1 MMKPNDNANANENK
15 VVEIILGNK
24 NVAEAGSMQLNIT
37 QNNFTPEAL
46 EKVLEKV
53 VPSWSREQSSEQG
66 SNSSKEKVPQSST
79 VSPHPSKRK
88 PGRKPK
94 DKRERD
100 IEDVF
105 TYKWLNER
113 SGQVRI
119 IRLYQYLKHTSVG
132 WLDPDASVEDWC
144 ALFMGEPKPF
154 KLKWTGTQQHLKH
167 LFRLLLERE
176 YISRTNTSVGPWE
189 IVGSHFLDKNRR
201 PFSDWDSQHPAKRKK
216 DVLSWLAEFLNV
228 SADLPKEITD
238 EEFIEDEF
246 SEFAD
251 HERNNPRKPKFV
263 NIDDIVR
270 DEWKDDE
277 Y

>member
-1 MMKPNDNANANENK
+1 MMKPNDNDNANENK

-24 NVAEAGSMQLNIT
+24 NVAEAGSTQLNIT

-46 EKVLEKV
+46 EKVLQGLRDEGLGMRESAPQEE
-53 VPSWSREQSSEQG
+53 VPHPSTET
-66 SNSSKEKVPQSST
+66 PQ
-79 VSPHPSKRK
+79 PSKRK

-113 SGQVRI
+113 YGQVRI

-246 SEFAD
+246 SDFAD
-251 HERNNPRKPKFV
+251 HEANNPRKPKFV
-263 NIDDIVR
+263 NIDDMVR